1 MPCRVIQRPEGPKDL
16 IRRPAEPNN
25 LLYSQQLVLRRV
37 ASTVD
42 RRQLKTE
49 ERPVLEVPALSA
61 TQRLVE
67 LPSLQLRD
75 ARDGREP
82 RLSTSVRVG
91 LREGVLFVRFDAR
104 DAGVVATLTERD
116 GPLWTE
122 DVVEVF
128 LSPEDPSRVYYEFE
142 VNPLGA
148 LFDARVDSPDL
159 SRATMKVEPAWTCP
173 GFSARVRHGPAT
185 WSALLRIPLSPMTPA
200 PISSLW
206 RANFYRVDRGNP
218 DEYSAW
224 SPIFTDPPDFHVPE
238 RFGFLSLGTLSS

>member
-1 MPCRVIQRPEGPKDL
+1 VLRSEAL
-16 IRRPAEPNN
+16 
-25 LLYSQQLVLRRV
+25 LRRV
-37 ASTVD
+37 ASTVNS
-42 RRQLKTE
+42 RQVKTADS
-49 ERPVLEVPALSA
+49 PNLEVSALSV

-67 LPSLQLRD
+67 LPRLQLRD

-91 LREGVLFVRFDAR
+91 LREGVLLVRFDAR

-116 GPLWTE
+116 APLWRE

-148 LFDARVDSPDL
+148 LFDARVVSPDL

-173 GFSARVRHGPAT
+173 GFSARVRRGPAT

-200 PISSLW
+200 PIPSLW
-206 RANFYRVDRGNP
+206 RANFYRVDRGKL

-224 SPIFTDPPDFHVPE
+224 SPTFTDPPDFHVPS
-238 RFGFLSLGTLSS
+238 RFGSLSFQLSAHSSQL

>member
-1 MPCRVIQRPEGPKDL
+1 
-16 IRRPAEPNN
+16 
-25 LLYSQQLVLRRV
+25 
-37 ASTVD
+37 
-42 RRQLKTE
+42 LKNE
-49 ERPVLEVPALSA
+49 EIPLLEVPAVSA

-67 LPSLQLRD
+67 LSRLELRD

-91 LREGVLFVRFDAR
+91 LRAGVLLVRFDAR

-122 DVVEVF
+122 DVFEVF
-128 LSPEDPSRVYYEFE
+128 LSPVDPSRVYYEFE

-148 LFDARVDSPDL
+148 LFDARVESPEL

-185 WSALLRIPLSPMTPA
+185 WSALLRIPLSPMAPA
-200 PISSLW
+200 QIPSMW
-206 RANFYRVDRGNP
+206 RTNFYRVDRGNP
-218 DEYSAW
+218 DEFSAW
-224 SPIFTDPPDFHVPE
+224 SPTFADPPDFHVPE
-238 RFGFLSLGTLSS
+238 RFGFLSFQLSALNPRPGA

>member
-1 MPCRVIQRPEGPKDL
+1 M
-16 IRRPAEPNN
+16 
-25 LLYSQQLVLRRV
+25 
-37 ASTVD
+37 
-42 RRQLKTE
+42 KTE
-49 ERPVLEVPALSA
+49 ERPLLEVPALSA

-67 LPSLQLRD
+67 LPRLQLRD

-128 LSPEDPSRVYYEFE
+128 LSPVDPPRVYYEFE
-142 VNPLGA
+142 VNPLSA
-148 LFDARVDSPDL
+148 LFDARVESPDL

-173 GFSARVRHGPAT
+173 GFSARVRRGPAT
-185 WSALLRIPLSPMTPA
+185 WSALLRIPLAPMA
-200 PISSLW
+200 PGQIPSSW
-206 RANFYRVDRGNP
+206 RANFYRVDRGKP

-224 SPIFTDPPDFHVPE
+224 SPTFADPPDFHVPE
-238 RFGFLSLGTLSS
+238 RFGSLSFQLSALSSQL